1 MSEERIKKTAAEK
14 KAEKKE
20 RKLRLKKEKREA
32 KRAKKYTRK
41 RIPGKKF
48 YNYKKK
54 RGDRNDGWRVHS
66 DDPVFYLIPYLMNTR
81 LDSMVFF
88 EERVDIEYL
97 DKFVRKARREGNM
110 PQLAR
115 IIVFMAAFV
124 RAVSQYPNL
133 NRFVVGG
140 KIYAR
145 NSLEICM
152 TIKREMTIEASEETI
167 KVAFD
172 PDFTLQQVYDAVMTE
187 INKVKGTREETG
199 STNDTG
205 VAVDIV
211 SSLPNWL
218 IKGVVNYFRRRDKKK
233 GMQKLIKD
241 ISPFHTSVFITDIG
255 SVGIGSVYHHLYE
268 FGTCSIFAGV
278 GKKEKMFVREDDGVI
293 RDHQSINLRFTVDER
308 IGDGFYYGKAIR
320 YIVHLLKHP
329 DELLTPPEQVIEDT
343 LH

>member
-1 MSEERIKKTAAEK
+1 MSENNAKMTGAEK
-14 KAEKKE
+14 RAEKKE
-20 RKLRLKKEKREA
+20 KKLQLKIAKKEA

-48 YNYKKK
+48 FNYKKK

-66 DDPVFYLIPYLMNTR
+66 SDPVFYLIPHLMNTR

-88 EERVDIEYL
+88 EERVDIEEL
-97 DKFVRKARREGNM
+97 DKFVRQTRRKGEM

-152 TIKREMTIEASEETI
+152 TIKREMTIEAPEETI
-167 KVAFD
+167 KVSFD
-172 PDFTLQQVYDAVMTE
+172 PDFTLQQVYDAVMAE
-187 INKVKGTREETG
+187 INKVKGSKDETG

-205 VAVDIV
+205 AVVGIV

-218 IKGVVNYFRRRDKKK
+218 IKGVVNYFRRRDNKK
-233 GMQKLIKD
+233 GLQKLIKD
-241 ISPFHTSVFITDIG
+241 VSPFHTSVFITDIG

-278 GKKEKMFVREDDGVI
+278 GKKEKMFVREDDGEI